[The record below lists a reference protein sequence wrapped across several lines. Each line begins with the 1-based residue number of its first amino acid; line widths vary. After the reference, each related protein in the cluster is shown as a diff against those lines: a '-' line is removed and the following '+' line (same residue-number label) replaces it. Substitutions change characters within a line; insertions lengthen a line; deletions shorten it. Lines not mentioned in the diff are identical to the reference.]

1 MENENEYQ
9 KECVRE
15 NMRNTLLPNSTYYYL
30 YFGEL
35 TVTLLKCMVIT

>member
-9 KECVRE
+9 KEYVRE
-15 NMRNTLLPNSTYYYL
+15 NMRNTLLPNSTYYYF